1 MMKLIPTILF
11 ILSLVLSSQVLAAE
25 PVDLREDLVQREG
38 LWYKKFSNVPYT
50 GKVEGSSAGRI
61 KKGKKVGS
69 WAYYHLN
76 GQLAIKGDYLDDGM
90 GGIWKYYHEEGWLL
104 ARGSKQSGKYSG
116 MWEAYDKNQDLK
128 WEMSCK
134 NLCKAENGK
143 IFWDVK
149 LVETDESYGVGGP
162 SNKLIT
168 DAIEALERD
177 LFLRNDK

>member
-1 MMKLIPTILF
+1 
-11 ILSLVLSSQVLAAE
+11 
-25 PVDLREDLVQREG
+25 
-38 LWYKKFSNVPYT
+38 
-50 GKVEGSSAGRI
+50 
-61 KKGKKVGS
+61 
-69 WAYYHLN
+69 
-76 GQLAIKGDYLDDGM
+76 
-90 GGIWKYYHEEGWLL
+90 
-104 ARGSKQSGKYSG
+104 